1 MSTCHYFLFHSIALF
16 LMLLAGAFASPL
28 RPLQRL
34 IEFDSSIPFQ
44 FHIVFDLQL
53 INLANDELERLTI
66 IKKYVVVVVSRSGDV
81 GISPFLFR
89 V

>member
-1 MSTCHYFLFHSIALF
+1 MLF
-16 LMLLAGAFASPL
+16 AGAFASPS

-34 IEFDSSIPFQ
+34 MEFDSSIPFQ
-44 FHIVFDLQL
+44 FNIVFDLQL
-53 INLANDELERLTI
+53 VNLANDELERLII

-81 GISPFLFR
+81 SISPLLFR